1 MLKGD
6 HMQSH
11 VKRLTFLSSF
21 CVLAYVVSCMPAYAD
36 TTFDLNIWNNTA
48 SNVPGGFVSVDV
60 SPSFNSN
67 SPGKTITIT
76 ISNALA
82 GGSIDKFFWNG
93 SATIGANGWTTSNG
107 TGFNADGFKPQF
119 DNLITTTNNGAPG
132 FSTITFSVETNR
144 NDLGSC
150 FAAHVNRPNSSAN
163 AFVTNCAPSVST
175 PEPTSLVLLGPGL
188 LFLGLVRKRIP
199 GKSRK

>member
-6 HMQSH
+6 HMESH
-11 VKRLTFLSSF
+11 VTRLTFLSSF
-21 CVLAYVVSCMPAYAD
+21 CVLAYVVSSMPAYAD

-48 SNVPGGFVSVDV
+48 SNVQGGFVSVDI
-60 SPSFNSN
+60 SPSLNSK

-76 ISNALA
+76 ISKALA
-82 GGSIDKFFWNG
+82 GRSIDKFFWNS
-93 SATIGANGWTTSNG
+93 SATIGANGWTTSRG
-107 TGFNADGFKPQF
+107 TGFNADGFNPQF
-119 DNLITTTNNGAPG
+119 DNLITTRNNRAPG
-132 FSTITFSVETNR
+132 SSTISFSVNTNR
-144 NDLGSC
+144 NDRGSC
-150 FAAHVNRPNSSAN
+150 FAWNVNRPDSSAN

-199 GKSRK
+199 GKGRK